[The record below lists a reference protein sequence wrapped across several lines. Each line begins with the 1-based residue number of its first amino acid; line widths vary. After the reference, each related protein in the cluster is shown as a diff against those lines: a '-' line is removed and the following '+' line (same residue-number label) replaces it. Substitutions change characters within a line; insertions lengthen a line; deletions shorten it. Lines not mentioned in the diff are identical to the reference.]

1 MRSSGIQPSWSTSN
15 SRVHF
20 SDIEAF
26 RHLMREF
33 SVLHQFLERFPE
45 GVVIGQASPSKFVV
59 KSVMKGKVKQL
70 TRKVNQLREQA
81 T

>member
-1 MRSSGIQPSWSTSN
+1 
-15 SRVHF
+15 
-20 SDIEAF
+20 
-26 RHLMREF
+26 MREF